1 MTFIVKDDMII
12 ILHEFTK
19 KTLTKNKEP
28 KENVLEKMQC

>member
-12 ILHEFTK
+12 ILKKKKK

-28 KENVLEKMQC
+28 KENVLEKM